1 MKQALL
7 QIIFILSCT
16 FLAAQVGIS
25 TDNTN
30 PDPSA
35 MLDIKSS
42 NKGMLIPRM
51 LTSQRTAISS
61 PATGLLVFD
70 TNTGSFWFYDGAA

>member
-1 MKQALL
+1 
-7 QIIFILSCT
+7 
-16 FLAAQVGIS
+16 VGIS